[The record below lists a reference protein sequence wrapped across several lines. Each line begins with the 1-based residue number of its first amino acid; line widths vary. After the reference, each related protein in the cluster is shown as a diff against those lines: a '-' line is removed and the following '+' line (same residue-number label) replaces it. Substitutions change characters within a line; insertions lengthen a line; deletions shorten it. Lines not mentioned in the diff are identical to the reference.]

1 MNTGLKVW
9 LWIVFVINI
18 ISGVMMIPLMLIQP
32 LLIVSLIAEVLIIV
46 GAGLCT
52 EEGWILSD
60 DCMCS
65 NRSGNQHLWRGWSG
79 KKYHQR
85 SIVPINYIFVHE
97 KRLGYFPVRNER
109 PSTEPAIGSFSGMIG
124 NEETF
129 RQKCREVFFTLQE
142 IAFL

>member
-46 GAGLCT
+46 GAGL
-52 EEGWILSD
+52 ILFAQKKVGFYLMIA
-60 DCMCS
+60 CAAIGLVI
-65 NRSGNQHLWRGWSG
+65 NIFGGWSR

-85 SIVPINYIFVHE
+85 SIVPINYIFVYAE
-97 KRLGYFPVRNER
+97 RLGQLPVE
-109 PSTEPAIGSFSGMIG
+109 
-124 NEETF
+124 
-129 RQKCREVFFTLQE
+129 
-142 IAFL
+142 